1 MGIPSDDVAVTVTLS
16 DGRIA
21 VLCHPDD
28 ARVVARRADLFAL
41 QAGLGRGGRFDALE
55 MAKLRCVCSIVTI
68 DGATLPWPP
77 CPPQR
82 AKVRAYLNHNH
93 FSIADYDALAVG
105 YSRLFPGGT
114 IPPVLTAGRR

>member
-1 MGIPSDDVAVTVTLS
+1 MGIPSDEVTVTVTLS

-21 VLCHPDD
+21 VLCAPDD
-28 ARVVARRADLFAL
+28 ALVVARRADLFAL

-55 MAKLRCVCSIVTI
+55 MAKLRCVSSIMSLGGVK
-68 DGATLPWPP
+68 LPWPP

-82 AKVRAYLNHNH
+82 RLVRACLNR
-93 FSIADYDALAVG
+93 FSIVDYDALALG
-105 YSRLFPGGT
+105 YARLFPGGT